1 MVLQIVS
8 VEMGAF
14 FHLGRSSFVN
24 YPFCP
29 CFSNRSKQIYIV
41 RSQKY
46 RSFFIYFSRFP
57 SERLV
62 KKIVH
67 SEKKRYFFFFKFEKI
82 FCSVKKHSCVKKV
95 VSKNR
100 SFKKKRIFYSE
111 RHHHLQKKI
120 LFVQKN
126 YFPSL
131 NVFMYPAV
139 FS

>member
-1 MVLQIVS
+1 MPGHLKITSYTNIADFVKMTLLVSGQKLENIPEKSLMVLQIVS
-8 VEMGAF
+8 VDMGAF

-46 RSFFIYFSRFP
+46 RSFSIYFSCFP

-67 SEKKRYFFFFKFEKI
+67 SEKKRYFFLKNL
-82 FCSVKKHSCVKKV
+82 KKS
-95 VSKNR
+95 
-100 SFKKKRIFYSE
+100 
-111 RHHHLQKKI
+111 
-120 LFVQKN
+120 FVQ
-126 YFPSL
+126 
-131 NVFMYPAV
+131 
-139 FS
+139 